1 MVVPANGPAG
11 RPVLS
16 LAILTQGPLLSNYPE
31 GERSVWQSTPGWQM
45 VLPNLLMPA
54 IPVLFHPPVPSM
66 ADLAALVPIYRL
78 NVRNPDPRR
87 FATQYPGPH
96 SVHRPPPPAQNLF
109 VLVPGTNPNP
119 QHGAQLVGKLPAF
132 AQPPMQSLGPNP
144 IITEE
149 EKMTFGPNWY
159 QIPEVAMCAVR
170 NGYTIP
176 QLVALFFRPGGPPST
191 QDEETAAKRLR
202 KQISLAAKLVV
213 DVGGP
218 DIEFKATKARNDLG
232 AQPDLTAAAWELYGD
247 YIGGTGDFYA
257 TVPAN
262 DFPTGAAAGVFT
274 KCLHFAMNNP
284 HLNLDT
290 SHIEWIIQTQGY

>member
-1 MVVPANGPAG
+1 
-11 RPVLS
+11 
-16 LAILTQGPLLSNYPE
+16 
-31 GERSVWQSTPGWQM
+31 
-45 VLPNLLMPA
+45 
-54 IPVLFHPPVPSM
+54 M

-96 SVHRPPPPAQNLF
+96 SVHRPPPPAQTLHE
-109 VLVPGTNPNP
+109 PEP
-119 QHGAQLVGKLPAF
+119 AQLVGKLPAF

-191 QDEETAAKRLR
+191 QDEETAAKRIR

-213 DVGGP
+213 DVGGS

-247 YIGGTGDFYA
+247 YIGGVRRAIDFVHVRLADFNA

-262 DFPTGAAAGVFT
+262 EFPTGAAAGVFT
-274 KCLHFAMNNP
+274 RCLQFAMNNP